1 LLIAEEIVGYS
12 IADMS
17 VGQSAIIHHI
27 DVSNY
32 STRMLTM
39 GLIPGKIIKILR
51 MQPWNGS
58 IYLELDKH
66 FLGIRREEASL
77 IKIDFLN

>member
-1 LLIAEEIVGYS
+1 MLIAEEIASYS

-17 VGQSAIIHHI
+17 VGQSAVIHHI

-39 GLIPGKIIKILR
+39 GLIPGKVIKILR
-51 MQPWNGS
+51 KQPWNGS
-58 IYLELDKH
+58 IYLELDNH
-66 FLGIRREEASL
+66 FLGIRKEEAGL
-77 IKIDFLN
+77 IKIDLLN